1 MRRLLL
7 SLALLCV
14 TLGMMA
20 QRTINGTIKDSQGEP
35 VYGAAVMI
43 QGTTKGVATDF
54 DGKYSISVNNG
65 DVLEISGVGFKKV
78 VKSVDKIKGSTFDV
92 KMQDDAEMLGDVVV
106 EVGYTV
112 VRAKDVTGSAT
123 HVNADKLT
131 ETKTVSVDE
140 ALKGRSSGVQVTAS
154 SGQPGAKSNIRIRG
168 TSTLTGNSQPLY
180 VVDGLPIGGGK
191 RGTDDNPLA
200 SINPED
206 IESMEILKDASA
218 TAIYGSRAANG
229 VIMITTKKGKEGKDG
244 NNDAKV
250 TYSGSVSVSSVS
262 DKLDLMDLGEYSK
275 FYTDPTIMSAFKQSD
290 VDKEL
295 KAAAAIGGKGTDWQD
310 EIFRTAVSHQHQ
322 VGVNGGNKETQFA
335 VSMGYMKQNGV
346 IINTDFQRFNGR
358 VNLDNQTKKW
368 LRTGISLAYTRIDQ
382 TKQAGFEL
390 SDDNSLGGIG
400 VGGATDEALYVQS
413 LISKPSTAPTDF
425 DGEYAMLGGDDQEI
439 KTNPVRE
446 AYYSPI
452 FVNKNNVIG
461 NIYAKIDFIQP
472 YKTEDKNSNKTLS
485 WRNDFGIDHSNV
497 EESQFTPRNN
507 NASNQQLF
515 IDRSNDYWRFSSVLS
530 YGDKVKDHKYDVMV
544 GYEAWKASW
553 NGIETSKSDYLDDK
567 TFIDKKFQNT
577 ALGEPVDIAGYK
589 GAQSMMSAFARLN
602 YNYKEKYLITATGRA
617 DGSSTLAPKDRWGFF
632 PSFALGWRL
641 SEEDFLASAK
651 DSGVINDLKLRIGY
665 GQTGN
670 AGTDMGYISSYSQ
683 RNGAKKTGLVQ
694 GTWVNPDLIWETN
707 WQVNAGIDL
716 NMIRNRI
723 SMVFDVF
730 YKQNNDLIVKSEP
743 GQTLASRGD
752 SWLYTA
758 VPNINAGSMRNVG
771 MDLSLTTTNI
781 EKKFESTKNT
791 FRWTTDFN
799 FSIVRN
805 KVLELQS
812 DSLPLTDDTYFRSV
826 RRSYCRSEVGH
837 APGLFY
843 GYKTD
848 GIIQNTAQLKGY
860 DKNATIA
867 PDAEAILQRFD
878 GTDVGDYN
886 YVDINSD
893 GKIDVN
899 DKTFIGDPNPDFTF
913 GMGNTLTYGPWS
925 LSIFVAGT
933 YGNDVYNLL
942 RSKIES
948 MDRFGVNQ
956 LNTVLDYARV
966 VTNPD
971 GTKYVENSNTNMPR
985 PNSTANGGEDAQTIS
1000 DRYVEDGSFLR
1011 IQNIGLSYNLPK
1023 NALEKIKMSNMRITF
1038 NVQNIATFTKYSG
1051 MNPEVAN
1058 GSAIAQGIDLGGY
1071 PLPRQYVLGVNFEF

>member
-14 TLGMMA
+14 SLGMMA
-20 QRTINGTIKDSQGEP
+20 QRTINGTIKDSNGEA
-35 VYGAAVMI
+35 VYGANVVI
-43 QGTTKGVATDF
+43 QGTTKGVSTDF
-54 DGKYSISVNNG
+54 DGKYSISVNDG
-65 DVLEISGVGFKKV
+65 DVLEISSMGFKKV
-78 VKSVDKIKGSTFDV
+78 VKKVSAISGSNFNVTL
-92 KMQDDAEMLGDVVV
+92 KDDTEMMDEVVV
-106 EVGYTV
+106 EGAYGGVT
-112 VRAKDVTGSAT
+112 RAKDITGSAS

-131 ETKTVSVDE
+131 EQKTVSVDE

-229 VIMITTKKGKEGKDG
+229 VIMITTKKGKSEKGK
-244 NNDAKV
+244 NDAKV
-250 TYSGSVSVSSVS
+250 SYSGSVSVSSVS
-262 DKLDLMDLGEYSK
+262 DKLDLMDLGEYSQ
-275 FYTDPTIMSAFKQSD
+275 FYTDPTILSAFKQSGA
-290 VDKEL
+290 DKEL
-295 KAAAAIGGKGTDWQD
+295 IAASAIGGKGTDWQD
-310 EIFRTAVSHQHQ
+310 EIFRTTVSHQHQ
-322 VGVNGGNKETQFA
+322 VGVNGGNETTQFA

-368 LRTGISLAYTRIDQ
+368 LRTGVSLAYTRIDQ

-390 SDDNSLGGIG
+390 SDGNSLGGIG
-400 VGGATDEALYVQS
+400 VGGATDETLYVQS
-413 LISKPSTAPTDF
+413 LISKPTTAPTDF
-425 DGEYAMLGGDDQEI
+425 DGEYTQLGGKDQEI
-439 KTNPVRE
+439 KTNPVRD

-452 FVNKNNVIG
+452 FVVKNNVMG

-472 YKTEDKNSNKTLS
+472 VNTEEKKSDKSLS
-485 WRNDFGIDHSNV
+485 WRNDFGIEHTNA
-497 EESQFTPRNN
+497 EESQFTPKKNG
-507 NASNQQLF
+507 AANQQLF
-515 IDRSNDYWRFSSVLS
+515 IDRNNDYWRFSSILT
-530 YGDKVKDHKYDVMV
+530 YGDKVRDHKYDVMV

-553 NGIETSKSDYLDDK
+553 SGIETSKQNYLDDK
-567 TFIDKKFQNT
+567 TFVDPAHQNT
-577 ALGEPVDIAGYK
+577 SLGSPVDITGYK
-589 GAQSMMSAFARLN
+589 GAQTMMSALARLN
-602 YNYKEKYLITATGRA
+602 YNYKEKYLVTATGRF

-632 PSFALGWRL
+632 PSFAFAWRM
-641 SEEDFLASAK
+641 SEEKFLEKAK
-651 DSGVINDLKLRIGY
+651 DSAIVNDMKLRLGY

-670 AGTDMGYISSYSQ
+670 AGSDMAYRPSYAQ
-683 RNGAKKTGLVQ
+683 RNGAKALGLVQ
-694 GTWVNPDLIWETN
+694 GTWVNEDLIWETN

-716 NMIRNRI
+716 NMLKNRI
-723 SMVFDVF
+723 SVVFDVF
-730 YKQNNDLIVKSEP
+730 YKQNNDLIVKSDP
-743 GQTLASRGD
+743 GPTLSSRSD
-752 SWLYTA
+752 DWYYTH

-771 MDLSLTTTNI
+771 FDLTLSTTNI
-781 EKKFESTKNT
+781 DKKFESTKNS

-799 FSIVRN
+799 FSVVRN

-812 DSLPLTDDTYFRSV
+812 DSLPLTDDTYFRAAT
-826 RRSYCRSEVGH
+826 RSYCRSEVGH

-867 PDAEAILQRFD
+867 PDAVAILQRFD
-878 GTDVGDYN
+878 GTEVGDYN

-913 GMGNTLTYGPWS
+913 GMGNTFSYGPWS
-925 LSIFVAGT
+925 LSVFLAGT

-956 LNTVLDYARV
+956 LTTVLDYARV
-966 VTNPD
+966 VTDAN
-971 GTKYVENSNTNMPR
+971 GQQYVENSNTNMPR
-985 PNSTANGGEDAQTIS
+985 PNSSANGGEDAQTIS
-1000 DRYVEDGSFLR
+1000 DRYVEDGSFMR
-1011 IQNIGLSYNLPK
+1011 IQNISLTYKVPSK
-1023 NALEKIKMSNMRITF
+1023 ALEKIKISNMRVSF

-1058 GSAIAQGIDLGGY
+1058 GSAIAQGIDVGGY